1 MTNFRA
7 YLPHIRA
14 LLTLGLPLIG
24 SHVAQFAI
32 TLTDTIMLGWYD
44 VTALAAQVLAGG
56 FFFIIFITGSG
67 FAWAV
72 TPLVAE
78 AEARGDTTQARR
90 ATRMALWLVG
100 LYTVVMLPL
109 MYFSQAIFLAIGQ
122 TEEVARQAGLYL
134 AIAGLGLL
142 KRSDPPTTTPEERLN
157 FSELFGNRL
166 FLPAL
171 IVPLTAVVG
180 TLLYNYTPF
189 GETGLFEARRETLI
203 LFGVGVVVALVA
215 AIVWLRP
222 PALAPAEEGRRLLD
236 SIGWAAILPQML
248 AALGAVFALAGVG
261 EVIGALAGQVIPEN
275 SVLVSVIVYCFG
287 MALFTMIMGNAFAA
301 FPVMAAAIG
310 IPLLVEGFDGNPAV
324 IGAVGML
331 AGFCGTLLT
340 PMAANFN
347 IVPAALLELDDQNG
361 VIRQQVWTAIPLWVC
376 NVAIIYVAGFWL
388 WN

>member
-1 MTNFRA
+1 M
-7 YLPHIRA
+7 
-14 LLTLGLPLIG
+14 
-24 SHVAQFAI
+24 I
-32 TLTDTIMLGWYD
+32 TYEWLYI
-44 VTALAAQVLAGG
+44 LAGG
-56 FFFIIFITGSG
+56 FFAIWALLSLRDRRWGNGAFWGLLAASFLFGSHIG
-67 FAWAV
+67 DFANGV
-72 TPLVAE
+72 LVLA
-78 AEARGDTTQARR
+78 
-90 ATRMALWLVG
+90 MVG
-100 LYTVVMLPL
+100 
-109 MYFSQAIFLAIGQ
+109 
-122 TEEVARQAGLYL
+122 
-134 AIAGLGLL
+134 IAGLGLL

-171 IVPLTAVVG
+171 IVPVTAVVG
-180 TLLYNYTPF
+180 TLLYNYTPL

-203 LFGVGVVVALVA
+203 LFGVGVLVALVA
-215 AIVWLRP
+215 AMIWLRP
-222 PALAPAEEGRRLLD
+222 PVLAPAEEGRRLLD

-261 EVIGALAGQVIPEN
+261 DVIGALAGEVIPEN
-275 SVLVSVIVYCFG
+275 SVFVTVLVFCLG

-310 IPLLVEGFDGNPAV
+310 IPLLVEGYGGNPAV

-361 VIRQQVWTAIPLWVC
+361 VIRQQVWTAIPLWGC

-388 WN
+388 WS